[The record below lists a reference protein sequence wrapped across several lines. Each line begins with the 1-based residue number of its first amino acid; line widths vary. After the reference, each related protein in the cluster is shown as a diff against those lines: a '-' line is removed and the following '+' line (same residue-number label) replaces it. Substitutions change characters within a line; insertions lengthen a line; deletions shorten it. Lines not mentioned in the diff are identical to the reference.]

1 MNLDETAKAKKPY
14 HPPAL
19 RVYGNLRDLTHSVV
33 RSGRRSDRRTGR
45 LKSR

>member
-19 RVYGNLRDLTHSVV
+19 RVYGNLRDLTHSTL
-33 RSGRRSDRRTGR
+33 RSGRRKDRLLGR